1 MASISLTNTN
11 ISETY
16 VGVLHAKGAPI
27 PESGLQDVYDGF
39 GNKSALKIGQTSVD
53 IDGTIGD
60 DFKNAIAAA
69 IYPVGSVLFSTDNN
83 NPGSR
88 FTGTTWEQV
97 AEGRFIAS
105 VGTGNDGT
113 ESVAIAAGNDSTGK
127 YNTTLTIEQIP
138 AHSHLMFK
146 NEGALLEY
154 RFNLQAYA
162 TRTTGYYGSY
172 NYQIEST
179 PTGPPDTYSTAD
191 AGSGDPHTNL
201 PPSFGMYMWKRTS

>member
-27 PESGLQDVYDGF
+27 PASPGLQDVYDGF

-83 NPGSR
+83 NPGTR
-88 FTGTTWEQV
+88 FAGTTWEQV

-138 AHSHLMFK
+138 AHSHMIFK
-146 NEGALLEY
+146 NTQSPSQY
-154 RFNLQAYA
+154 RFDEQPYVAREVTYYNKSQYRIETTPLLPDFGA
-162 TRTTGYYGSY
+162 TS
-172 NYQIEST
+172 
-179 PTGPPDTYSTAD
+179 D

-201 PPSFGMYMWKRTS
+201 PPTFGMYMWKRTS

>member
-1 MASISLTNTN
+1 MASESLTNTN

-27 PESGLQDVYDGF
+27 PASGLQDVYDGF

-53 IDGTIGD
+53 INGTIGD
-60 DFKNAIAAA
+60 DFKGAIAAA

-88 FTGTTWEQV
+88 FAGTSWARV

-113 ESVAIAAGNDSTGK
+113 ESVAIAAGNDSVGEYK
-127 YNTTLTIEQIP
+127 HQLTEPELP
-138 AHSHLMFK
+138 AHNHPVKWSAGGSQSL
-146 NEGALLEY
+146 GGD
-154 RFNLQAYA
+154 
-162 TRTTGYYGSY
+162 TTSAGNSY
-172 NYQIEST
+172 NGNDRLSNDYVQNTGSNT
-179 PTGPPDTYSTAD
+179 PHNNIPPT
-191 AGSGDPHTNL
+191 
-201 PPSFGMYMWKRTS
+201 FGMYMWKRTS

>member
-27 PESGLQDVYDGF
+27 PASGLQDVYDGF

-88 FTGTTWEQV
+88 FAGTSWARV

-113 ESVAIAAGNDSTGK
+113 ESVAIAAGNDSVGEYK
-127 YNTTLTIEQIP
+127 HQLTEPELP
-138 AHSHLMFK
+138 AHNHPVKWSAGGSQSL
-146 NEGALLEY
+146 GGD
-154 RFNLQAYA
+154 
-162 TRTTGYYGSY
+162 TTSAGNSY
-172 NYQIEST
+172 NGNDRLSNDYVQNTGSNT
-179 PTGPPDTYSTAD
+179 PHNNIPPT
-191 AGSGDPHTNL
+191 
-201 PPSFGMYMWKRTS
+201 FGMYMWKRTS